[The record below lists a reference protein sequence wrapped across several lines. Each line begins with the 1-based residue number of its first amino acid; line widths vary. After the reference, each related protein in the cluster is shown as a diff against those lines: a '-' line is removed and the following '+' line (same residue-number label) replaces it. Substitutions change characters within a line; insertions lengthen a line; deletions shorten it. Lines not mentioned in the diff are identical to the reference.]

1 MKLLILY
8 LSLLSIG
15 CASERAESLAEF
27 QELREQGWQSCT
39 EDQEIKLLVE
49 GKPRR
54 NIWCL
59 YKDGEVRTS
68 LENNI
73 IIAGDRIS
81 IKGGNP

>member
-8 LSLLSIG
+8 LSLLIMG
-15 CASERAESLAEF
+15 CTSERAESLAEF
-27 QELREQGWQSCT
+27 QELHEQGWQPCT
-39 EDQEIKLLVE
+39 EDQEIEFLVE

-59 YKDGEVRTS
+59 YKDGKVRIS
-68 LENNI
+68 LEDNI

-81 IKGGNP
+81 IEGSKP